1 MRGWRDEASV
11 TITFDKLV
19 ANFYPVD
26 DLGDG
31 LVRCGDE
38 LPKKT
43 IHTYFKLP
51 AADGFAPFV
60 VSDDFIDDGFAAMVL
75 KTVGDQAVEHL
86 TKSALPANAYGF
98 THVLSAPQAYHVQ
111 LKGRLDA
118 ERPRTTLCI
127 PIFESEFSGSETPEA
142 FGLLSGRI
150 VPTSDWRRA
159 PHPKIALRFDN
170 PKTKGGTGEGYVLVG
185 FDLVLREVDNLLGVA
200 DGFIEILNHRDEV
213 LELLFS
219 HGDTFTLIENR
230 DDAAGHQIGRAALGD
245 RLLAF
250 LTR

>member
-1 MRGWRDEASV
+1 M

-43 IHTYFKLP
+43 IHTYFLLP
-51 AADGFAPFV
+51 AADGFTPFV
-60 VSDDFIDDGFAAMVL
+60 VSDDLIDDAFAVMVL
-75 KTVGDQAVEHL
+75 KTVGDQAVERL

-98 THVLSAPQAYHVQ
+98 THVLSAPQAYHAQ

-118 ERPRTTLCI
+118 ERPRATLCV

-142 FGLLSGRI
+142 FGLLFGRV

-170 PKTKGGTGEGYVLVG
+170 TKTKAGTGDGYVLAG
-185 FDLVLREVDNLLGVA
+185 FDLMLREIDNLLGVA

-213 LELLFS
+213 VELLFS
-219 HGDTFTLIENR
+219 HADTFTLIENR
-230 DDAAGHQIGRAALGD
+230 DDAAGVQIGREALPEHL
-245 RLLAF
+245 RAF

>member
-1 MRGWRDEASV
+1 M

-31 LVRCGDE
+31 LVRCSDE
-38 LPKKT
+38 LPRRT

-51 AADGFAPFV
+51 ATDGFTPFV
-60 VSDDFIDDGFAAMVL
+60 VSDDFVDDAFAATVL
-75 KTVGDQAVEHL
+75 KTVGDLGVERL
-86 TKSALPANAYGF
+86 TKTKLPTNAYGF
-98 THVLSAPQAYHVQ
+98 THVLSAPRAYHAH

-118 ERPRTTLCI
+118 ERARATLCV
-127 PIFESEFSGSETPEA
+127 PIFESEFSGSETPET
-142 FGLLSGRI
+142 FGLLFGRV

-170 PKTKGGTGEGYVLVG
+170 TKTKGGTGDGYVLAR
-185 FDLVLREVDNLLGVA
+185 FDLVLRETDNLLGVA

-213 LELLFS
+213 VELLFS
-219 HGDTFTLIENR
+219 QADMFTLIENR
-230 DDAAGHQIGRAALGD
+230 DDAAGVQISREALQEW
-245 RLLAF
+245 LWVF

>member
-1 MRGWRDEASV
+1 MRGWSDEASV

-38 LPKKT
+38 LPKRT

-51 AADGFAPFV
+51 AGDGFTPFV
-60 VSDDFIDDGFAAMVL
+60 VSDGLIDDAFAAMVL
-75 KTVGDQAVEHL
+75 ETVGDQAVERL
-86 TKSALPANAYGF
+86 AKSALPAKVYGF
-98 THVLSAPQAYHVQ
+98 THVLSAPHTYHAQ

-118 ERPRTTLCI
+118 ERPRTTLCV

-142 FGLLSGRI
+142 FGLLFGRI

-170 PKTKGGTGEGYVLVG
+170 PKTNGGTGEGYVLTG
-185 FDLVLREVDNLLGVA
+185 FDLVLREIDNLLGVA

-213 LELLFS
+213 VELLFS
-219 HGDTFTLIENR
+219 HADTFTLIENR
-230 DDAAGHQIGRAALGD
+230 DDAAGVQIGRALLEG
-245 RLLAF
+245 RLRTF
-250 LTR
+250 LTH